1 MAVTL
6 TLTGKT
12 PGQIQFGLDTFTE
25 HYKCDATADVVLTDG
40 SVPAIGAAHPTY
52 STMFVTNRY
61 CTETSETASALD
73 LTYMGTLSGSLP
85 AQKTDSSTAVQ
96 AASSSAAR
104 DGRRADP
111 PLSLQFYAPT
121 TTLSYISYTTPGTD
135 TAPDPTGDIKAITLT
150 VADQAIS
157 IGSGT
162 IQDLID
168 GFFDVQILETH
179 QSTEIVAGQYWQ
191 NVSQKVKS
199 YTAFIFNV
207 APGPLIVLGNP
218 GINYAPGDIL
228 TIGGG
233 GGTASMTVVAV
244 GISDSIT
251 SFTVSSATMIN
262 PAVGLP
268 ASGGSG
274 TGATFNVVIVR

>member
-12 PGQIQFGLDTFTE
+12 PGQQQFGLDTFTE

-40 SVPAIGAAHPTY
+40 SVPAIGSAHPTY

-61 CTETSETASALD
+61 CAETGESASALD

-85 AQKTDSSTAVQ
+85 AQKNDSSTAVQ
-96 AASSSAAR
+96 AASSSAAS

-121 TTLSYISYTTPGTD
+121 STLSYISYGAPGTD
-135 TAPDPTGDIKAITLT
+135 TAPDPTEDIVSITLT

-157 IGSGT
+157 IGSGI

-168 GFFDVQILETH
+168 VFFTVQILENH

-199 YTAFIFNV
+199 YTPFIFNL
-207 APGPLIVLGNP
+207 APGPFISLSNP
-218 GINYAPGDIL
+218 GINYALGDIL

-233 GGTASMTVVAV
+233 GGTASITVVAV
-244 GISDSIT
+244 GIADSIT
-251 SFTVSSATMIN
+251 SFTVAGANMTMSAVN
-262 PAVGLP
+262 LP

-274 TGATFNVVIVR
+274 TGATFNVTLIT